1 MRKMLDSELEYF
13 LNPSERPT
21 QKLTKKQILKIEE
34 KENFIANMNQ
44 YSHIYLRYLELQ
56 ETIKMSS
63 KHNSSKN
70 LLFGNMPSQS
80 SNLKN
85 RVEKIRN
92 KNSYIDKT
100 LNFAISV
107 NKSATISEGTNSE
120 IKPVSIND
128 HGIRLIH
135 KNEINQIDKE
145 VMISSQCDINDIHA
159 DSISRNLNLFKND
172 SNLSN
177 INTDIDRNK
186 NIRNVFNTSNT
197 NFNNINSN
205 FNNNSN
211 SSSNYCNNSNAFP
224 FISRNYEEEEHIL
237 KNKIKEIKD
246 KKVVRG
252 LTSINI
258 NRESRKILVNSM
270 SNTQYIYD
278 SLYWDKYPPIEL
290 KGHKSSFCVKS
301 VLSPNGDYVLSGS
314 SDANIY
320 IWNSSESAGEP
331 IKLTGFH
338 SMEVGAVD
346 WGRNNRNFISSACDN
361 GFVLI
366 WDDK

>member
-13 LNPSERPT
+13 LNPSERPNL
-21 QKLTKKQILKIEE
+21 KLTKKQILKIEE

-63 KHNSSKN
+63 KHNTSKN
-70 LLFGNMPSQS
+70 LLFGNLPSQMS
-80 SNLKN
+80 SMKSNI
-85 RVEKIRN
+85 EKIQN

-100 LNFAISV
+100 LNFITV
-107 NKSATISEGTNSE
+107 KMNHKESEYETSNN
-120 IKPVSIND
+120 IINE
-128 HGIRLIH
+128 HGIRLLNKEQIT
-135 KNEINQIDKE
+135 NIDKE
-145 VMISSQCDINDIHA
+145 VLFASQTSEKDDNISM
-159 DSISRNLNLFKND
+159 NLNLFSINMN
-172 SNLSN
+172 SNRSN
-177 INTDIDRNK
+177 VGI
-186 NIRNVFNTSNT
+186 
-197 NFNNINSN
+197 NNIYTQNNPTLINNSRIIN
-205 FNNNSN
+205 QNNSANLLFNNSN
-211 SSSNYCNNSNAFP
+211 SHFLT
-224 FISRNYEEEEHIL
+224 RNYEADEISL

-252 LTSINI
+252 LTSIFV

-270 SNTQYIYD
+270 SNTQYLYD
-278 SLYWDKYPPIEL
+278 SLYWDKYSPIEL

-301 VLSPNGDYVLSGS
+301 VLSPNGEYVLSGS

-320 IWNSSESAGEP
+320 IWNASESGIEP
-331 IKLTGFH
+331 IRLTGFH

-346 WGRNNRNFISSACDN
+346 WGRNDRNFIASACDN
-361 GFVLI
+361 GFILI